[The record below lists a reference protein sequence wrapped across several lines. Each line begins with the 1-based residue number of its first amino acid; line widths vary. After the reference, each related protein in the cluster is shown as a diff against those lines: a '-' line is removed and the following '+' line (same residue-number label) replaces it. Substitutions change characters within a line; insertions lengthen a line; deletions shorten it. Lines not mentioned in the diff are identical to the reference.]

1 MIALELLAEWSRN
14 HCVAICAVL
23 VPANLLATLQ
33 ILILGGL
40 GYPSGLIRWMS
51 GVAMIYAALMI
62 SHVLSWYVIG
72 VIRVPT
78 FILLGLASLCL
89 SINLWAWRGFPLGA
103 WGRQRLRRVQSSWGR
118 FSGFFAAQ

>member
-1 MIALELLAEWSRN
+1 MIALELLAAWSRT

-33 ILILGGL
+33 TLILGGL
-40 GYPSGLIRWMS
+40 RFPPASIRCMS

-78 FILLGLASLCL
+78 FILLGLAGLCL
-89 SINLWAWRGFPLGA
+89 SINLWARQGFPLGG
-103 WGRQRLRRVQSSWGR
+103 WGQRLWCRVFSKSVR